1 MTVLRRL
8 SLLSFPLLCL
18 TLGAAQARTYAQI
31 RDIGVLRVGMP
42 GDLPPFSISA
52 GKSMVGFEAELVQE
66 VARSLNLRV
75 IFEQIGG
82 DDLLTA
88 LDQDKIDVAMNNLV
102 ITSTRENRFD
112 FSVPYNC
119 SGVSIVS
126 LSKSLNKNA
135 DLVGKKIGVPR
146 NTIVQSYVEKLPFD
160 KTVKVY
166 ETSVELIRGVAT
178 RDVDAT
184 YAFTAMGPTLQRLY
198 PQLGVNFSPALWSA
212 PNGMALRSGNEAL
225 RQAVNGSLTRY
236 LRTPAYKALLVKY
249 FGQDTSCKG

>member
-1 MTVLRRL
+1 MIAVRRL
-8 SLLSFPLLCL
+8 ARLALPLLCL
-18 TLGAAQARTYAQI
+18 TLGAAEARTYAQI

-42 GDLPPFSISA
+42 GDLPPFSIGA

-82 DDLLTA
+82 DDLLAA
-88 LDQDKIDVAMNNLV
+88 LDQDRIDVATNNLV
-102 ITSTRENRFD
+102 ITSTRETRFD
-112 FSVPYNC
+112 FSAPYNC

-146 NTIVQSYVEKLPFD
+146 NTIIQTYVEKLAFD

-166 ETSVELIRGVAT
+166 ETSIELIRGVAT
-178 RDVDAT
+178 GDVDAT
-184 YAFTAMGPTLQRLY
+184 YAFSAMAPTIQRLY
-198 PQLGVNFSPALWSA
+198 PQLGVHFSPALWSA

-225 RQAVNGSLTRY
+225 RQAVNGALTRY
-236 LRTPAYKALLVKY
+236 MRTPAYKALLTKH
-249 FGQDTSCKG
+249 FAQDTSCKS